1 MYVILFAHLV
11 ATALKDVNE
20 AIIVFLLFY
29 MWLLRAVT
37 QIAAAKTTWITMTFP
52 LFFNHLALYGN
63 WKTLWHQPR
72 EESPSF
78 SMIIATWQISCLSF
92 FAWVSQ
98 EVPKIDKNYSQVES
112 QVYRSHFYVIPEG
125 NKRGGTY
132 PEHNFSKRFW
142 TFFWIRFHLSSNSS
156 RPLCTQIVISS
167 CRYVTLYLGA
177 AHERYF
183 PQAIQTLSY

>member
-1 MYVILFAHLV
+1 MAPWSRYTDCRSENNMNNDEFS
-11 ATALKDVNE
+11 
-20 AIIVFLLFY
+20 IVFQSFGIVWKLKNIMTLAKRRIAIVFFDNCHLTNLLS
-29 MWLLRAVT
+29 
-37 QIAAAKTTWITMTFP
+37 Q
-52 LFFNHLALYGN
+52 FFFG
-63 WKTLWHQPR
+63 
-72 EESPSF
+72 
-78 SMIIATWQISCLSF
+78 
-92 FAWVSQ
+92 WVSQ

-183 PQAIQTLSY
+183 PQAFQTL

>member
-1 MYVILFAHLV
+1 MNNNDFS
-11 ATALKDVNE
+11 
-20 AIIVFLLFY
+20 IVFQSFGI
-29 MWLLRAVT
+29 V
-37 QIAAAKTTWITMTFP
+37 
-52 LFFNHLALYGN
+52 
-63 WKTLWHQPR
+63 WKLKKLWHQPR

-78 SMIIATWQISCLSF
+78 SLIIATWQISCLSF

-98 EVPKIDKNYSQVES
+98 EVPKINKNYSQVES

-125 NKRGGTY
+125 NKRDGTY

-156 RPLCTQIVISS
+156 RPLCTQTVNCS

-183 PQAIQTLSY
+183 PQAIQTL